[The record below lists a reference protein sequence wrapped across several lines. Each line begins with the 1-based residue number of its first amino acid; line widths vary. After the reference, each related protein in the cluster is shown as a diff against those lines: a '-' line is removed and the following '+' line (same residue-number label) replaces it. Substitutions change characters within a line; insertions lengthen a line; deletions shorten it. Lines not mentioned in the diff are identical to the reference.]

1 MQHRACTEQHGTWNM
16 WAILRD
22 SHVAEVRVV
31 HRIEHVEHFH
41 NLFYSQHATLHRP
54 GRRSTW
60 FRIRYTTVGV
70 YCQACIAR
78 SRSAFLRRYSVG
90 STRHK
95 SDAVAATAE
104 YSLFGRVK
112 RTHVRVRREHAMEG
126 ELAQHAQ
133 AHVPVVIRVGY
144 SLDSD
149 SMALQHTA
157 LQQSATVVI
166 CVRYPVDPCE
176 VPSRSAVPRMVRAQT
191 SVHMCPPL
199 LRTQATRRQT

>member
-1 MQHRACTEQHGTWNM
+1 MPRCTPPR
-16 WAILRD
+16 WALNV
-22 SHVAEVRVV
+22 SH
-31 HRIEHVEHFH
+31 
-41 NLFYSQHATLHRP
+41 TL
-54 GRRSTW
+54 
-60 FRIRYTTVGV
+60 YVGV
-70 YCQACIAR
+70 YCQAYIAR
-78 SRSAFLRRYSVG
+78 SRSAFLRPYRLDCISN
-90 STRHK
+90 
-95 SDAVAATAE
+95 AVTAPAE
-104 YSLFGRVK
+104 YPLFGRVG